1 MIPPW
6 LVVGSCN
13 RSYNRIP
20 AASDKQ
26 KTKTKKMVPPLEICD
41 KIAGEGEAPPIN
53 GSLPC
58 LQCGALY
65 VVISPKQR
73 GTMKR

>member
-1 MIPPW
+1 
-6 LVVGSCN
+6 
-13 RSYNRIP
+13 
-20 AASDKQ
+20 
-26 KTKTKKMVPPLEICD
+26 MVPPLEICD